1 MKYCFDIDGTI
12 CSTDSSHNY
21 ELAEP
26 YQDVID
32 YINGLYPHNEI
43 TLFTARGSSSGKD
56 WHSLTISQLNK
67 WEVKYHNL
75 IDKNKPSWDIF
86 IDDKA
91 INAIEWRKT
100 LTPKKIGF
108 IAGCFDVIHP
118 GYIEM
123 FKTAKEHCNYLVVG
137 LHEDPSIE
145 RGDKLKPILSFSE
158 RLNILT
164 SIKYIDSV
172 QKYNTEHDLVLLL
185 KEIKPD
191 IRFLGEDY
199 KNKNF
204 TGRDLNILIHYFD
217 RSHNWSTT
225 KFKNLIYNQ
234 IRISYEQINT
244 VSL

>member
-26 YQDVID
+26 FQDVIEHINNL
-32 YINGLYPHNEI
+32 YISNEI

-56 WHSLTISQLNK
+56 CHNLTISQLNK
-67 WEVKYHNL
+67 WRVKYHKL

-100 LTPKKIGF
+100 LAPKKVGF
-108 IAGCFDVIHP
+108 IAGCFDIIHP

-123 FKTAKEHCNYLVVG
+123 FKTAKEHCNYLVIG

-145 RGDKLKPILSFSE
+145 RREKFKPILSYNE
-158 RLNILT
+158 RSSILS
-164 SIKYIDSV
+164 SIKYIDDI
-172 QKYNTEHDLVLLL
+172 KTYNTEEELILLL
-185 KEIKPD
+185 KVLKPN

-199 KNKNF
+199 INKKI
-204 TGRDLNILIHYFD
+204 TGSELEIPIHYFE
-217 RSHNWSTT
+217 RKHNWSST
-225 KFKNLIYNQ
+225 KLKKLIYNQ
-234 IRISYEQINT
+234 ILNSE
-244 VSL
+244 